1 MYNDLKNI
9 SLTIKRISKKDWKKL
24 FKLIPEIEKT
34 KDFVE
39 SGGIVDDPNNPEGFM
54 ITPII
59 EKKIVWDL
67 EKTLDKLNLLIAFNW
82 AYWDEGR
89 EIASKQDFENK
100 DTITLLKLISAF
112 IRNNRF
118 CDGALAARFEDRSIE
133 IILNEIKKNIEQQEM

>member
-1 MYNDLKNI
+1 VYNDLKNI
-9 SLTIKRISKKDWKKL
+9 SLTIKRISKKDWEKL

-67 EKTLDKLNLLIAFNW
+67 EKTLNELNLLIAFNW
-82 AYWDEGR
+82 VDWDEGR
-89 EIASKQDFENK
+89 EIASKQDLENI

-133 IILNEIKKNIEQQEM
+133 KILTQIKKNIENIYR